1 MPNMS
6 EDNTISFPCVYPIK
20 VIGADTD
27 QFATQVLEIIATH
40 DTTVDAS
47 KVSEKTSQ
55 SGKYRSLTIE
65 LFATGEPHIR
75 AIFEALR
82 RLPQVK
88 LVL

>member
-1 MPNMS
+1 MS

-27 QFATQVLEIIATH
+27 QFATQVLEIITTH
-40 DTTVDAS
+40 DATVDAS

-55 SGKYRSLTIE
+55 SGKYRSLTVE
-65 LFATGEPHIR
+65 LFATGEPHIQT
-75 AIFEALR
+75 IFEALR

>member
-1 MPNMS
+1 MA

-20 VIGADTD
+20 VIGADSD
-27 QFATQVLEIIATH
+27 QFATQVLEIIAKH

-55 SGKYRSLTIE
+55 SGKYRSLTVE
-65 LFATGEPHIR
+65 LFATGEPHVR
-75 AIFEALR
+75 TIFDALR
-82 RLPQVK
+82 NLPQVK

>member
-1 MPNMS
+1 MAD
-6 EDNTISFPCVYPIK
+6 DNTISFPCVYPIK

-27 QFATQVLEIIATH
+27 QFATQVLEIIARH

-55 SGKYRSLTIE
+55 SGKYRSLTVE
-65 LFATGEPHIR
+65 LFATGEPQIR
-75 AIFEALR
+75 TIIDALR
-82 RLPQVK
+82 NLPQVK

>member
-1 MPNMS
+1 MA

-27 QFATQVLEIIATH
+27 QFATQVLEIIARH

-47 KVSEKTSQ
+47 KVSEKTSK
-55 SGKYRSLTIE
+55 SGKYRSLTVE
-65 LFATGEPHIR
+65 MFATGEPQIR
-75 AIFEALR
+75 TIFDALR
-82 RLPQVK
+82 NLPQVK

>member
-1 MPNMS
+1 
-6 EDNTISFPCVYPIK
+6 
-20 VIGADTD
+20 
-27 QFATQVLEIIATH
+27 VLEIIARH

-55 SGKYRSLTIE
+55 SGKYRSLTVE

-75 AIFEALR
+75 TIFDALR
-82 RLPQVK
+82 NLPQVK

>member
-1 MPNMS
+1 MA

-20 VIGADTD
+20 VIGADSD
-27 QFATQVLEIIATH
+27 QFATQVLEIIAKH

-55 SGKYRSLTIE
+55 SGKYRSLTVE
-65 LFATGEPHIR
+65 LFATGEPQIR
-75 AIFEALR
+75 TIFDALR
-82 RLPQVK
+82 NLPQVK

>member
-1 MPNMS
+1 MS
-6 EDNTISFPCVYPIK
+6 DDNTISFPCVYPIK

-27 QFATQVLEIIATH
+27 QFATQVLEIIARH

-55 SGKYRSLTIE
+55 SGKYRSLTVE
-65 LFATGEPHIR
+65 LFAAGEPQLR
-75 AIFEALR
+75 TIFDALR
-82 RLPQVK
+82 NLPQVK

>member
-1 MPNMS
+1 M
-6 EDNTISFPCVYPIK
+6 
-20 VIGADTD
+20 IGADTD
-27 QFATQVLEIIATH
+27 QFANQVLEIVTTH

-47 KVSEKTSQ
+47 KVSEKTSH
-55 SGKYRSLTIE
+55 SGKYRSLTVE

-75 AIFEALR
+75 TIFEALR

>member
-1 MPNMS
+1 MA

-27 QFATQVLEIIATH
+27 QFATRVLEIIARH

-47 KVSEKTSQ
+47 RVSEKTSQ
-55 SGKYRSLTIE
+55 SGKYRSLTVE
-65 LFATGEPHIR
+65 LFATGEPQIR
-75 AIFEALR
+75 TIFDALR
-82 RLPQVK
+82 NLPQVK

>member
-1 MPNMS
+1 MA

-20 VIGADTD
+20 VIGSDTD
-27 QFATQVLEIIATH
+27 QFATQVFEIIARH

-55 SGKYRSLTIE
+55 SGKYRSLTVE
-65 LFATGEPHIR
+65 LFATGEPQIR
-75 AIFEALR
+75 TIFDALR
-82 RLPQVK
+82 NLPQVK

>member
-1 MPNMS
+1 M
-6 EDNTISFPCVYPIK
+6 
-20 VIGADTD
+20 IGADTD
-27 QFATQVLEIIATH
+27 QFATQVLEIITTH

-55 SGKYRSLTIE
+55 SGKYRSLTVE
-65 LFATGEPHIR
+65 LFATGEPNIR
-75 AIFEALR
+75 TIFEALR

>member
-1 MPNMS
+1 MS
-6 EDNTISFPCVYPIK
+6 DDDTISFPCVYPIK

-40 DTTVDAS
+40 DATVDAS

-55 SGKYRSLTIE
+55 SGKYRSLTVE
-65 LFATGEPHIR
+65 LFATGEPQIR
-75 AIFEALR
+75 TIFDALR
-82 RLPQVK
+82 NLPQVK

>member
-1 MPNMS
+1 MS

-27 QFATQVLEIIATH
+27 QFATQVLEIITTH

-55 SGKYRSLTIE
+55 SGKYRSLTVE
-65 LFATGEPHIR
+65 LFATGELHIR
-75 AIFEALR
+75 TIFEALR